1 MKSNSASFDF
11 LIRMIL
17 IGDTGVGKTSLI
29 MRFTEETFTP
39 QHIAT
44 IGNKSVLICG
54 RHRF

>member
-1 MKSNSASFDF
+1 MKSNSGFDF

-29 MRFTEETFTP
+29 MRFSEETFTP

-44 IGNKSVLICG
+44 IGKYFVLICG